1 MTRVKFAN
9 DDDDE
14 HNLHSSREFC
24 QNYMFLLPCKVKHNA
39 DKTRNKCFVCSQMW
53 NTACSLKW
61 WYTEYSFFTAKKKIP
76 RDKFIGC
83 VYLLFWRNQNTN
95 FKINWMHT
103 VRVRFNDISRKYI
116 SSHFTSLP
124 EKKIHH
130 TRILK
135 FRKVFLSDFITR
147 KYVEAILEM

>member
-1 MTRVKFAN
+1 MTTMMSTICIQVASFVKIICFYYLAKWNTMQTKLEISVLCVHKCGTPRVHWN
-9 DDDDE
+9 DDI
-14 HNLHSSREFC
+14 
-24 QNYMFLLPCKVKHNA
+24 QNTLFL
-39 DKTRNKCFVCSQMW
+39 RQ
-53 NTACSLKW
+53 
-61 WYTEYSFFTAKKKIP
+61 KKKIP

-83 VYLLFWRNQNTN
+83 VYLLFWQYQNTN

-116 SSHFTSLP
+116 SSLFTSLL

-147 KYVEAILEM
+147 KYVGAILEM